1 MGSRRLSEKLAN
13 FTSYCTVYIS
23 GGVTTT
29 SASEYSVFN
38 TSNVSS
44 DPAPTID
51 VLHSTP
57 DISFD
62 STTGKITFGVEGT
75 YLIYTNL
82 GVIEIPSFTSTDT
95 TTVTA
100 KIKINGGTDWEADV
114 SKTGVDIPLDP
125 RHKEEIVGHIVRDVG
140 AGDTVEVTVV
150 TSNSETVQLAGGA
163 HITVVKIHGQYGHVH
178 YTASSNETAA
188 NTAAVLG
195 DSDLGGTTTVK
206 TSGVT
211 FTASTGIF
219 TVGTTGNYL
228 MLGHEY
234 AENTDGSGNASGNR
248 HMIYVTGSLTSR
260 HSMNQPDGHNDP
272 GTMLWYGKL
281 VSSEAGC
288 SFRKQHVKKSKINKG
303 SSFSLIDIQGKTG
316 TASSGIGSSG
326 EFMGETTDPGAAEN
340 TGTQILFD
348 SDDGFS
354 AIETNGRLAGL
365 AGNTFTFTS
374 SAGKFSPSVSGT
386 YLISL
391 IYQTSV
397 SSGAGAS
404 AHTLSLNVNG
414 SAIFSKK
421 GSISS
426 TSDGGLNTFLVVC
439 DLNSGDEIQFVTV
452 NPKTTSPIAWVTM
465 VKIDSIKN
473 RQKRLTIEERAS
485 SQIAKDG
492 TINTFERDVI
502 GKQYSTLTDRV
513 LPFSKAIGG
522 PTNLRGRTTAYA
534 PSLGGSEKK

>member
-29 SASEYSVFN
+29 SAGEYSVFS
-38 TSNVSS
+38 TSNASS

-75 YLIYTNL
+75 YLIYANL
-82 GVIEIPSFTSTDT
+82 GLIEMPSFTSSDT
-95 TTVTA
+95 TTLTA

-114 SKTGVDIPLDP
+114 KKTNTASELS
-125 RHKEEIVGHIVRDVG
+125 HKEEIVGHIVRDVD
-140 AGDTVEVTVV
+140 AGDTVEVAVR
-150 TSNSETVQLAGGA
+150 TSNSETVQLAAGA
-163 HITVVKIHGQYGHVH
+163 HITVVRVLGQYGHVH
-178 YTASSNETAA
+178 YTADSNQTAA

-211 FTASTGIF
+211 FTANTGIF

-234 AENTDGSGNASGNR
+234 AENADLLGQAAMGNR

-260 HSMNQPDGHNDP
+260 HTMNQPYEHNDP
-272 GTMLWYGKL
+272 GTMLWYGRL

-288 SFRKQHVKKSKINKG
+288 SFRKQHVKPSKINKG
-303 SSFSLIDIQGKTG
+303 SSFSVIDIQGKTG
-316 TASSGIGSSG
+316 TASSGVGSSG
-326 EFMGETTDPGAAEN
+326 EFMGETTDSGDAEN

-348 SDDGFS
+348 SDDGFA

-365 AGNTFTFTS
+365 AGDTFTFTS

-404 AHTLSLNVNG
+404 SHTLSLNVNG

-426 TSDGGLNTFLVVC
+426 TSDAGLNTFLVVC

-465 VKIDSIKN
+465 VKIDAIKN